1 MEYMSNYDFYEV
13 RFGSILSDSDR
24 KVLIDL
30 YQPIVGA
37 GAIALFFKLWSDA
50 ENDRE
55 KGFSSID
62 KLLNSMQMTTGDL
75 LSQRRR
81 LEALG
86 LIKTYQ
92 KDIGEGKRCFMLCLY
107 APKQPREFFDDP
119 FFSGILTKYI
129 GEKDV
134 QKIASIY
141 KIRIDTKDYVE
152 VTATFGEVF
161 LNDINSLNSSSSKK
175 LGDLKGR
182 TTGNIY
188 TKFDGDKFVS
198 ILVNQYFLS
207 KEFLTKEEI
216 NHLAKIA
223 SIYGIDEDTAAKY
236 IEYYCDYTLKHGERL
251 DVYKLTET
259 FKNLN
264 EYSKIMPRKT
274 KNASKSASDGKYAE
288 LIKLMEDTPAIK
300 YLSYLQNNT
309 APSQADLEL
318 IEYLATNFNLSNGV
332 INALVSYTLEV
343 KQNTL
348 PRKYVEKV
356 AASLV
361 REGVTSVIE
370 ALNYLNKV
378 NKNNKKIKEKKEIHV
393 EKNKERFFDNE
404 NEVVE
409 FNPDLED
416 DDNDE

>member
-1 MEYMSNYDFYEV
+1 MEYINNYDFYEI

-55 KGFSSID
+55 KGFYSID
-62 KLLNSMQMTTGDL
+62 RLLNNMQVTSSEL
-75 LSQRRR
+75 LLQRRH

-92 KDIGEGKRCFMLCLY
+92 KELDEQKRCFMFCLF
-107 APKQPREFFDDP
+107 APKQPREFFADP
-119 FFSGILTKYI
+119 FFNGILTKYI
-129 GEKDV
+129 GEKEV
-134 QKIASIY
+134 QKIASLY
-141 KIRIDTKDYVE
+141 KMKIDTKDYKE
-152 VTATFGEVF
+152 VTASFGEVY
-161 LNDINSLNSSSSKK
+161 LNEINSLNSASSTK
-175 LGDLKGR
+175 LGNLKGR

-188 TKFDGDKFVS
+188 TQFDGDKFIA
-198 ILVNQYFLS
+198 ILVNQYHLSNEFLS
-207 KEFLTKEEI
+207 KDEVNYLS
-216 NHLAKIA
+216 KIA
-223 SIYGIDEDTAAKY
+223 SIYGIDEETAAKY
-236 IEYYCDYTLKHGERL
+236 IEYYCDYTLKRGSRV

-264 EYSKIMPRKT
+264 EYSKVMPKKT
-274 KNASKSASDGKYAE
+274 KKSTKDMSNGKYAD
-288 LIKLMEDTPAIK
+288 LIKLMEQTPATK

-309 APSQADLEL
+309 TPSQADLEL
-318 IEYLATNFNLSNGV
+318 IESLATNFNLPNGI
-332 INALVSYTLEV
+332 INALISYTLEV
-343 KQNTL
+343 KNNTL

-378 NKNNKKIKEKKEIHV
+378 NKSNKDLKEKKSTY
-393 EKNKERFFDNE
+393 KTKNE
-404 NEVVE
+404 NSYFDSKEEVVE
-409 FNPDLED
+409 FNPNLEDED
-416 DDNDE
+416 DDE

>member
-1 MEYMSNYDFYEV
+1 MEYISNYDFYEV

-55 KGFSSID
+55 QGFYSVD
-62 KLLNSMQMTTGDL
+62 KLLNSMQITSTDL
-75 LSQRRR
+75 LTQRRH

-86 LIKTYQ
+86 LIKTFQ
-92 KDIGEGKRCFMLCLY
+92 KKLDEEKRCFMLVLY

-119 FFSGILTKYI
+119 FFCGILTKYI

-134 QKIASIY
+134 QKIASLY
-141 KIRIDTKDYVE
+141 KTKIDTKDYVE
-152 VTATFGEVF
+152 VTSTFGEVY
-161 LNDINSLNSSSSKK
+161 LNDINSITNTSTGK
-175 LGDLKGR
+175 LGNLKGR
-182 TTGNIY
+182 TSGNIY
-188 TKFDGDKFVS
+188 TKFDENKFIS
-198 ILVNQYFLS
+198 ILVTQYHLS
-207 KEFLTKEEI
+207 KDFLAKEEI

-223 SIYGIDEDTAAKY
+223 SIYGIDEETAAKY
-236 IEYYCDYTLKHGERL
+236 IEYFCDYTLKYGERL
-251 DVYKLTET
+251 DVYKMTET
-259 FKNLN
+259 FKNIN
-264 EYSKIMPRKT
+264 EYSKVMPKKSKKTT
-274 KNASKSASDGKYAE
+274 KNISEGKYAE
-288 LIKLMEDTPAIK
+288 LIKLMEETPAIK

-309 APSQADLEL
+309 TPSQADLEL
-318 IEYLATNFNLSNGV
+318 IEYLATNYNLSNGV
-332 INALVSYTLEV
+332 INALISYTLEV
-343 KQNTL
+343 KNNTL

-378 NKNNKKIKEKKEIHV
+378 NKSNKKLKEKKETD
-393 EKNKERFFDNE
+393 NKKVNKTYFDSE
-404 NEVVE
+404 DEVVD

-416 DDNDE
+416 EEDDE